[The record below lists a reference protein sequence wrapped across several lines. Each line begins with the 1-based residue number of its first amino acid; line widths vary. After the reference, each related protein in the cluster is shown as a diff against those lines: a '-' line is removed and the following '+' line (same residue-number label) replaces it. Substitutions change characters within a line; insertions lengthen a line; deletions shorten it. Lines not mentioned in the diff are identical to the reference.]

1 MAESTAH
8 RLTRRSIAMGA
19 IGAMSSLLA
28 GRVASSRQTVEGDCE
43 REDAV
48 TLLLDWRAG
57 KPVYPSLVEAG
68 PQTDWVPFNHPA
80 SLGPFLIPPDW
91 TGSAA
96 WADTFSDDGEPL
108 WQSTP
113 PAVPQLILSRV
124 SSADGDSV
132 FDYVTGAIPNALLTV
147 EETAHLASQGLLG
160 ANPRLRQVCLVDD
173 QANPLSPA
181 WFRADRHRS
190 NLLVSFG
197 NALQLPDAFLPA
209 TVVGYTLLYTP
220 RRDAE
225 EVMYDVF
232 LRILYQFL
240 GGGSGDPT
248 PTPTPT

>member
-1 MAESTAH
+1 MAESSPH
-8 RLTRRSIAMGA
+8 RVSRRSIAAGSFVA
-19 IGAMSSLLA
+19 ISSLLV
-28 GRVASSRQTVEGDCE
+28 GRAASSRQTVKGDCE

-48 TLLLDWRAG
+48 ALLLDWRAG
-57 KPVYPSLVEAG
+57 KSVYPSLVVAG
-68 PQTDWVPFNHPA
+68 PQPDWVPFNHPA
-80 SLGPFLIPPDW
+80 FLGPFLIPSGW

-96 WADTFSDDGEPL
+96 WTDTFSSDGEPL
-108 WQSTP
+108 WQDSP

-173 QANPLSPA
+173 GANPLSPA

-197 NALQLPDAFLPA
+197 NALQLPDTYLPA

-225 EVMYDVF
+225 QVMYDVF
-232 LRILYQFL
+232 LRILHQFL